1 MAGCIYIICNA
12 EESVFFRLR
21 IEHYYYRINRNIP
34 ANKLLS

>member
-1 MAGCIYIICNA
+1 MAGYIYIICDA

-21 IEHYYYRINRNIP
+21 IELYYCRINRNIP